1 MGVSVLP
8 RKIYHR
14 NDMRPALIDM
24 NLPAKRLLYMC
35 LAKIKRKSTVDN
47 VVLKFDSNKPFKISV
62 KDYAELCD
70 IDYSAAYRQMVEG
83 VKELIGYVLEA
94 DNSLVRLKNK
104 ELPEDWIEPFTI
116 ADKGTGYSKGE
127 GFVVIKFAEEM
138 EYLIAGF
145 KGDFTGQFL
154 LSALRLPE
162 GNAGKLYLILREW
175 ISMGYK
181 THRVVKVE
189 SFKNMLGVSN
199 TYDEFKFFNTHFFK
213 RSVKTLIEKTEFTE
227 INMEIEERIARKAH
241 KVKIS
246 YKYNVNELIEI
257 K

>member
-1 MGVSVLP
+1 MDDIVLP

-35 LAKIKRKSTVDN
+35 LAQIKRKSTADN
-47 VVLKFDSNKPFKISV
+47 VILKFDSNTFFKIRI
-62 KDYAELCD
+62 KDYAELCE
-70 IDYSAAYRQMVEG
+70 IDYSAAYRQMIDG
-83 VKELIGYVLEA
+83 VKELRGYVLEA
-94 DNSLVRLKNK
+94 DKSLVRLKNQ

-127 GFVVIKFAEEM
+127 GFVIIKFAEEM

-189 SFKNMLGVSN
+189 SFKNMLGVSDAYN
-199 TYDEFKFFNTHFFK
+199 EFKFFNTLFFK
-213 RSVKTLIEKTEFTE
+213 RSVKKLIEKTEFTE
-227 INMEIEERIARKAH
+227 IKMEIEERLSRKAH

-246 YKYNVNELIEI
+246 YKYNANNL
-257 K
+257 KDMK

>member
-1 MGVSVLP
+1 MDVLVLP

-47 VVLKFDSNKPFKISV
+47 VVLKFDSNNPFKISV

-83 VKELIGYVLEA
+83 VKELRGYVLEA

-116 ADKGTGYSKGE
+116 ADKVFRAKGKKTISK
-127 GFVVIKFAEEM
+127 AESHTLVFGDILDGDELVD
-138 EYLIAGF
+138 EVLISVF
-145 KGDFTGQFL
+145 SNPKSFTGED
-154 LSALRLPE
+154 S
-162 GNAGKLYLILREW
+162 
-175 ISMGYK
+175 
-181 THRVVKVE
+181 VE
-189 SFKNMLGVSN
+189 
-199 TYDEFKFFNTHFFK
+199 
-213 RSVKTLIEKTEFTE
+213 I
-227 INMEIEERIARKAH
+227 
-241 KVKIS
+241 
-246 YKYNVNELIEI
+246 
-257 K
+257 